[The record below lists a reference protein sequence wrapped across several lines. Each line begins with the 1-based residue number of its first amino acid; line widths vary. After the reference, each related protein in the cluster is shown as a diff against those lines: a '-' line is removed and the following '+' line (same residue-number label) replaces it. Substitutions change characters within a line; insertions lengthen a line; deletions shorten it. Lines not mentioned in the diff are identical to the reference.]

1 MNVDPN
7 VDQWIGKSESSNE
20 RIAAFPANAMAA
32 TLNQCGLI
40 YKDGDPLPH
49 LWHWLYFLQVFN
61 LEDKGYDG
69 HPKLGGFLP
78 PLELPRRMWAGSRL
92 KFLAP
97 MHIGAQLNKTST
109 IKAVTQKTGRSGA
122 LAFVTVLHQV
132 HDGETL
138 CIEEEHDIVYREKI
152 NADVPEVLPSMAPIE
167 WAFSKHINP
176 DPVLLFRYSAL
187 TFNGHRIHYDQP
199 FCTGTEGYQ
208 GLVVHGPLMA
218 TMLLDLVR
226 FELPHAVVCAFEF
239 RALAPV
245 FETDEF
251 SIHGQPN
258 ADGKTINLWVRRD
271 DGTLA
276 IQAQATIK

>member
-1 MNVDPN
+1 MN

-32 TLNQCGLI
+32 TLNHRGLI

-61 LEDKGYDG
+61 LESKGYDG
-69 HPKLGGFLP
+69 HPKLGDFLP

-97 MHIGAQLNKTST
+97 MHIGAQLHKTST
-109 IKAVTQKTGRSGA
+109 IKAVTQKTGRTGA

-152 NADVPEVLPSMAPIE
+152 SSDVPEVLPPAAPSKS
-167 WAFSKHINP
+167 AFSKHIDP

-199 FCTGTEGYQ
+199 FSTDTEGYQ

-226 FELPHAVVCAFEF
+226 FELPHAVVCEFEF

-245 FETDEF
+245 FETNQF

-276 IQAQATIK
+276 IQALAKIN